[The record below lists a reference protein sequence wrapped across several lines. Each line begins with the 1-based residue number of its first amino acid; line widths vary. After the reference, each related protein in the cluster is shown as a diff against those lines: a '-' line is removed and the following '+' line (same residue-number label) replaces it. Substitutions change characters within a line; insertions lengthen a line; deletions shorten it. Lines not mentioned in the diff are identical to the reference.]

1 MRLVCV
7 RLRKSLCAYR
17 RRSCLGCVCMRACG
31 SMSAVC
37 VRACAYVH
45 LHVCAYVCARA
56 YAQTHVRAFVRGS
69 VRGGAVAHIS
79 RSASMKR
86 VWMSFTNSSERY
98 SEIGTRLLKRIRDVT
113 NLCIRRV
120 HVCACVCACV
130 RASRTV
136 QSSEPI
142 SENVD
147 DPEVCH
153 VRDVPAVLGTA
164 CRKPVTTAR
173 CACKTA
179 HASRRRAGY
188 CHQWP
193 Y

>member
-120 HVCACVCACV
+120 HVCACVCV
-130 RASRTV
+130 R
-136 QSSEPI
+136 
-142 SENVD
+142 
-147 DPEVCH
+147 
-153 VRDVPAVLGTA
+153 VRVFVRRGRCRVPNPSPRMSTIRRFAMYGMYLPCSALRAVSL
-164 CRKPVTTAR
+164 
-173 CACKTA
+173 
-179 HASRRRAGY
+179 
-188 CHQWP
+188 
-193 Y
+193 